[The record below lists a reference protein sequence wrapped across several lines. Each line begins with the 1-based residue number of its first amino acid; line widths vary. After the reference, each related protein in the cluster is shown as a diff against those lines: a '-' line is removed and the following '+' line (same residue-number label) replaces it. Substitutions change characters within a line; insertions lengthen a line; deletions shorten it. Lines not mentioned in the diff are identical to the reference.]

1 MGEEIFLNDSGW
13 SNTFACASRHVH
25 HGLSLI
31 FTFTDYYIC
40 SGLTHKTMSV
50 LHVFL
55 VEEVCSYRFMIIAVF
70 WVSNEGRP
78 Y

>member
-1 MGEEIFLNDSGW
+1 MDVLSVGGVTLLHAPQDMCS
-13 SNTFACASRHVH
+13 VH